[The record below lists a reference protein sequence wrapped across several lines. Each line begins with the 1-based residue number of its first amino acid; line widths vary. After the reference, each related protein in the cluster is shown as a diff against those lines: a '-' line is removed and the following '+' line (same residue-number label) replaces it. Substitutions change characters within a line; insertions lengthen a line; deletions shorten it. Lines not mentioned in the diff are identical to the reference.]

1 MTTAVETFA
10 GAYLNSKVPVIRPGD
25 TVRLSQKIK
34 EGDKERVQSFE
45 GIVIAKKHGDGITGT
60 ITIRKIAAGVGVE
73 RVFPIHSPTI
83 AKIEVLKH
91 AKTRRAKLYYIREKA
106 TKETRKRM
114 RHEIVRKDEE
124 PVKEETAA

>member
-10 GAYLNSKVPVIRPGD
+10 GAYLKSKIPAIRPGD
-25 TVRLSQKIK
+25 TIRLSQKIK

-45 GIVIAKKHGDGITGT
+45 GIVIAKKHGDGISGT

-106 TKETRKRM
+106 TKEARKRM
-114 RHEIVRKDEE
+114 RGYDAV
-124 PVKEETAA
+124 PVVEAKAGEETL